1 MSNNV
6 HIVHKSNRKTVQHKH
21 RRKKN
26 GKPTKRSPSQINERL
41 TRPHRSAVPKHTT
54 NARIP
59 NHNQNTQKLRSI
71 LRTINHIPTTSHTRK
86 ERLRQ
91 QPMEH
96 EQRKTKKNLQPNNR
110 RTKPAKLHRELT
122 ELHMQ
127 KNQHLNKQHNSG
139 TSQPSRNEQHDE
151 ENRNPKTHLTQTP
164 HRTSLL
170 DQQQEYTPHLT
181 CGLNRQQKR

>member
-1 MSNNV
+1 MLYKDSRNSTHNTSV
-6 HIVHKSNRKTVQHKH
+6 EHKGMI
-21 RRKKN
+21 KN
-26 GKPTKRSPSQINERL
+26 GKHTKRSSSQTGKRL

-110 RTKPAKLHRELT
+110 RTNNAELHRKLT
-122 ELHMQ
+122 ESAM
-127 KNQHLNKQHNSG
+127 S
-139 TSQPSRNEQHDE
+139 
-151 ENRNPKTHLTQTP
+151 ENRNQQRTTNERRSLYSDTEPHKENTLHIHTLISTLFQTAQAP
-164 HRTSLL
+164 F
-170 DQQQEYTPHLT
+170 TPQFT
-181 CGLNRQQKR
+181 P